1 MSTFAL
7 DPTHSSVEFSVRHM
21 MFSKVRGVF
30 GSFSLELAVDD
41 ATSLPSSVKAEIDAA
56 SIDTKVAD
64 RDAHLRSADFL
75 DVEKFPK
82 IAFESTAI
90 TGKANAFTIAG
101 NLTIHGV
108 TKPIALDATLGGR
121 AKDPWGNDRI
131 AYEASTKIN
140 RKEFGLTWNQAL
152 EAGGVLVGE
161 DIEITLTIQAVKVGA
176 PAAV

>member
-7 DPTHSSVEFSVRHM
+7 DPAHSSIDFTVRHM
-21 MFSKVRGVF
+21 MFSKVRGIF
-30 GSFSLELAVDD
+30 GAFTLELQVDD
-41 ATSLPSSVKAEIDAA
+41 ATSLPTTVSAEIDAA

-82 IAFESTAI
+82 ITFASRSI
-90 TGKANAFTIAG
+90 SGKPNGFTIAG
-101 NLTIHGV
+101 DLTIHGV
-108 TKPIALDATLGGR
+108 TKPVVLDAELDGR

-131 AYEASTKIN
+131 AFEGKTKIN
-140 RKEFGLTWNQAL
+140 RKDFGLTWNQAL

-161 DIEITLTIQAVKVGA
+161 EIEIGLTIQAVNANA

>member
-30 GSFSLELAVDD
+30 GTFSLELTVDD
-41 ATSLPSSVKAEIDAA
+41 ATSLPSAVKASIDAS

-75 DVEKFPK
+75 DVEKFPT
-82 IAFESTAI
+82 ITFASTSI
-90 TGKANAFTIAG
+90 TGKAAGFTIAG

-108 TKPIALDATLGGR
+108 TKPVALDAQLGGR
-121 AKDPWGNDRI
+121 ATDPWGNDRI

-140 RKEFGLTWNQAL
+140 RKEFGLGWNQAL

-161 DIEITLTIQAVKVGA
+161 ELEISLTIQAVKVA
-176 PAAV
+176 TPAGV